1 MGKKTNITLIG
12 MPASGKSSVGVVLAK
27 RLGKKFVDTDIVIQ
41 EKYGKL
47 LKELIEE
54 HGDEGFRE
62 IEDEVNA
69 GLELD
74 NSIISPGGSVVYGEK
89 AMQHLKEISV
99 IIYLELS
106 YTAIKSRLGDLR
118 ERGITLKEGQ
128 SLKDLYLERVPLY
141 EKYADITVN
150 EMKKSLA
157 KTIDEICERLGEKP
171 KKRRNFKSKRVP
183 FAPKDKQEKNPEQKS
198 KTAKKI
204 REKNFKDKNFKD
216 RFSKEKSDIANN
228 NKDKTNNNKR
238 KNIKKYFKKN
248 ENRF

>member
-69 GLELD
+69 GLDLD
-74 NSIISPGGSVVYGEK
+74 NCIISPGGSVVYGEK

-118 ERGITLKEGQ
+118 DRGITLKEGQ

-183 FAPKDKQEKNPEQKS
+183 FAPKDKQGKDSSQKS
-198 KTAKKI
+198 RTAKNI

-248 ENRF
+248 EN

>member
-69 GLELD
+69 GLDLD

-171 KKRRNFKSKRVP
+171 KKKRNFKSKRVP

-248 ENRF
+248 EN

>member
-69 GLELD
+69 GLDLD

-150 EMKKSLA
+150 EMKKTLA

-183 FAPKDKQEKNPEQKS
+183 FAPKDKQEKNSEQKS

-204 REKNFKDKNFKD
+204 REKNLKDKNFKD

-248 ENRF
+248 EN

>member
-69 GLELD
+69 GLDLD
-74 NSIISPGGSVVYGEK
+74 NCIISPGGSVVYGEK

-171 KKRRNFKSKRVP
+171 KKKRNFKSKRVP

-204 REKNFKDKNFKD
+204 REKNLKDKNFKD

-248 ENRF
+248 EN

>member
-69 GLELD
+69 GLDLD

-171 KKRRNFKSKRVP
+171 KKKRNFKSKRVP

-198 KTAKKI
+198 RTAKKI
-204 REKNFKDKNFKD
+204 REKNLKDKNFKD
-216 RFSKEKSDIANN
+216 RFSKEKSDIASN

-248 ENRF
+248 EN

>member
-62 IEDEVNA
+62 IEDEVNS
-69 GLELD
+69 GLDLD

-228 NKDKTNNNKR
+228 NKDRTNNNKR

-248 ENRF
+248 EN

>member
-54 HGDEGFRE
+54 HSDEGFRE

-69 GLELD
+69 GLDLD

-248 ENRF
+248 EN

>member
-69 GLELD
+69 GLDLD

-183 FAPKDKQEKNPEQKS
+183 FAPKDKQEKNPKQKS

-248 ENRF
+248 EN